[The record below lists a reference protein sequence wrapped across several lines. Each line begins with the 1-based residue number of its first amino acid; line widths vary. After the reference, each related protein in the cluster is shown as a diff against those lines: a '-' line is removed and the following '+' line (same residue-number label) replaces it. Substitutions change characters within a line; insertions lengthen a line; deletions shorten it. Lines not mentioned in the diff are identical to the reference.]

1 MDTLKQLEYKYCKDY
16 RGYFEDLASLL
27 FCMEYHQSHGV
38 NRRKNQAGIEADP
51 IDVDGERIAF
61 QAKYY
66 DESTSLNSRKDDLK
80 KSVEEAARENVTKL
94 IIYTNKELTQS
105 STKEKPA
112 FEQEIDDLARDN
124 NMIVEWQT
132 GSSINTTLEMPEY
145 EYIRKIYFGSENN
158 KDGFVAFYQYAVK
171 KVTAHEKDCIYG
183 DIPLIEGYL
192 EPYIKVD
199 NKIHSFKSYLYNWV
213 SDQGNKDKIII
224 VFGEPGHGKTSLCY
238 KAMYDHYK
246 EGWLSGLVQNVFH
259 QLNLTTL
266 QYIKEL
272 YNLLKEK
279 EAKYCEKTIGNL
291 SNLQYLDLDGTLI
304 SSLPES
310 IGNLSSLQ
318 YLYLCYTNISSLTDN
333 IGNLSSLKYLDLSH
347 TNISSLPE
355 SIGSLLNL
363 QDLDLR
369 STKIS
374 ALPETIGDLSALRNL
389 YLQGLTLVELPESL
403 LKLNL
408 EYRNKNYGYSDKSG
422 IYIEDLKLLN
432 QPIETFSQSRDVI
445 IEYYKSS
452 MSTSPINKCKVV
464 FLGDGGAGKSL
475 IIDRLMKDGKKSPK
489 FKGDATPGIK
499 ITSKKYQIDGDE
511 IELHF
516 WDFGGQAI
524 MHSMHRLFLTNRTL
538 YVVVT
543 NARDDKANE
552 QAWYW
557 IRNIKSFANGAPVFL
572 LINQK
577 DQNPSANINETGL
590 RKEYPYIKGV
600 KTVSALKDA
609 MKEFNKCIRD
619 EICRIVSEMKSVHT
633 PFAKSWLSLMN
644 DLNKM
649 PKDYIDSAV
658 FRSKCRDNGIDL
670 KQETLDQIIGWYQ
683 DLGVCFNSKAHPT
696 SSKYMVLK
704 PRWLL
709 NAIYILSFN
718 GRKKANNGILF
729 EGDIHKLIRK
739 PVPDMVVKKV
749 YPDIEYKE
757 HETQYILNVL
767 LNFNLVY
774 RIDNVRFFVPM
785 LCDENEPDIIDE
797 FDTEDAIHVSF
808 RYVYLP
814 ENVIHRLMVLRGDE
828 LNTEVVWKTGA
839 LFERK
844 RCSWQALA
852 RIKDNCLDV
861 YAKAGDQE
869 THPIHSYLDI
879 IRESVYKINSDL
891 GLAADEF
898 ITYAKDGKKDEFK
911 YKKLEGRKK
920 AGQNEDYSEVFDALI
935 SIDEIIGAITSPNLL
950 ARGYEDGQMQALL
963 TIE

>member
-1 MDTLKQLEYKYCKDY
+1 MDKKEFELLIRIDG
-16 RGYFEDLASLL
+16 GYE
-27 FCMEYHQSHGV
+27 
-38 NRRKNQAGIEADP
+38 P
-51 IDVDGERIAF
+51 
-61 QAKYY
+61 
-66 DESTSLNSRKDDLK
+66 T
-80 KSVEEAARENVTKL
+80 EEEK
-94 IIYTNKELTQS
+94 KEL
-105 STKEKPA
+105 
-112 FEQEIDDLARDN
+112 
-124 NMIVEWQT
+124 
-132 GSSINTTLEMPEY
+132 SSIEKLSLKWAPKIPES
-145 EYIRKIYFGSENN
+145 IGIMTGLK
-158 KDGFVAFYQYAVK
+158 ALYA
-171 KVTAHEKDCIYG
+171 YG
-183 DIPLIEGYL
+183 ED
-192 EPYIKVD
+192 
-199 NKIHSFKSYLYNWV
+199 
-213 SDQGNKDKIII
+213 DQGAYIMNLPESIGNLSNLQHLDLSNTQIS
-224 VFGEPGHGKTSLCY
+224 SLP
-238 KAMYDHYK
+238 
-246 EGWLSGLVQNVFH
+246 ES
-259 QLNLTTL
+259 
-266 QYIKEL
+266 
-272 YNLLKEK
+272 
-279 EAKYCEKTIGNL
+279 IGNL

-557 IRNIKSFANGAPVFL
+557 MRNIKSFANGAPVFL

-963 TIE
+963 SASIEALLKLQGNKSYYGKRENECNSFVRDLLEMKRYVCKDQTLQGVSETGKSDGELDILIQDKDRGDDIAIYEALKLEQKTFAKGDQKNLADHLKKLLDNYNPKGLPNLFLVSYVSWDKEQFNKLAAKYMAFVSDDLTAPYEIMESKEMDHLKASFLRCCRVRYDCGGISMYVYHFVVRVAA